1 MSETVDNEIRDEV
14 MSNILAK
21 PPNQVCFDCG
31 SKAPKWSS
39 PYLGIVICYEC
50 AAKHRSYGTHISFVR
65 SVDLDKWNRKQL
77 KSLELTG
84 NAYTK
89 ERFNDLG
96 VPLIG
101 GNYDYNNSMVLKVR
115 QEIAYTKERFND
127 LGVPLIGGNYDYNN
141 SMVLKVR
148 QEIAEK
154 VKEELKP
161 DDYIKKDDKENKNDK
176 IEFDNNDVINK
187 EKEEKEEI
195 KEEKKEK
202 KEKEEKEEIKK
213 PQKFQINEKAKVN
226 NEKVIGKAGKKNK
239 IKKMDFNFD
248 FDSFND
254 VNFSDF
260 TKKEDEND
268 TENKKEEDTKDYEK
282 KEKEKELE
290 EEEGYNKPYKSKVSK
305 KKFDKKFANK
315 KAISSEDYKALE
327 EDNSDNKMI
336 KDRIKSMGNS
346 QAISSEDVF
355 GSNGESNT
363 YEGESL
369 TDKFKDLALNFTLSA
384 AEKAKELKNK
394 TSELI
399 NKVQNKFGGGNG
411 Y

>member
-115 QEIAYTKERFND
+115 QEIA
-127 LGVPLIGGNYDYNN
+127 
-141 SMVLKVR
+141 
-148 QEIAEK
+148 EK

-176 IEFDNNDVINK
+176 IEFDNNDEINK
-187 EKEEKEEI
+187 EKEEKGEI

-268 TENKKEEDTKDYEK
+268 IENKKEEDTKDYEK

>member
-14 MSNILAK
+14 MANILAK

-84 NAYTK
+84 NS
-89 ERFNDLG
+89 F
-96 VPLIG
+96 
-101 GNYDYNNSMVLKVR
+101 
-115 QEIAYTKERFND
+115 TKERFND

-154 VKEELKP
+154 VRESLKP
-161 DDYIKKDDKENKNDK
+161 DDYKKVEDKKKEVDEFENININNEEIKDEEKEKKKEKNDK
-176 IEFDNNDVINK
+176 KKKKDKN
-187 EKEEKEEI
+187 EEKVEEKNEEI
-195 KEEKKEK
+195 
-202 KEKEEKEEIKK
+202 EEKEEIKK
-213 PQKFQINEKAKVN
+213 PQKFEVDKKAKVEN
-226 NEKVIGKAGKKNK
+226 AKVIGKAGKINR

-260 TKKEDEND
+260 TKKDEDNDKEKKEDDEKKDEDEQ
-268 TENKKEEDTKDYEK
+268 KEKEHE
-282 KEKEKELE
+282 KEKEKESE
-290 EEEGYNKPYKSKVSK
+290 NEGYQKSYGKKISK
-305 KKFDKKFANK
+305 KELKNKFANK
-315 KAISSEDYKALE
+315 KAISSEDYAALE
-327 EDNSDNKMI
+327 EGNSDNKI
-336 KDRIKSMGNS
+336 VKDRIKSMGNS

-355 GSNGESNT
+355 GSNGESNV
-363 YEGESL
+363 YEGESM
-369 TDKFKDLALNFTLSA
+369 TDKLKDMALNFTLSA
-384 AEKAKELKNK
+384 AEKAKALKNK
-394 TSELI
+394 TTEFI
-399 NKVQNKFGGGNG
+399 NKVQNKFSGGG

>member
-1 MSETVDNEIRDEV
+1 MSETVDNDIRDEV
-14 MSNILAK
+14 MSKILAK
-21 PPNQVCFDCG
+21 PQNQICFDCG

-84 NAYTK
+84 N
-89 ERFNDLG
+89 
-96 VPLIG
+96 
-101 GNYDYNNSMVLKVR
+101 S
-115 QEIAYTKERFND
+115 YTKERFND

-154 VKEELKP
+154 VKESLKP
-161 DDYIKKDDKENKNDK
+161 DDYKKKEDKKEEKN
-176 IEFDNNDVINK
+176 EFDDIEINQ
-187 EKEEKEEI
+187 EEKEEI
-195 KEEKKEK
+195 KEEKEEKKDDKKKKEK
-202 KEKEEKEEIKK
+202 KEEKEEKDEIKK
-213 PQKFQINEKAKVN
+213 PQKFQIDEKAKVN
-226 NEKVIGKAGKKNK
+226 NAKVIGKAGKINK

-260 TKKEDEND
+260 TKKDEEND
-268 TENKKEEDTKDYEK
+268 NNDNKKDEEEDDFKQKEK
-282 KEKEKELE
+282 EKEKEKELE
-290 EEEGYNKPYKSKVSK
+290 DEGYNKSYNIKISK
-305 KKFDKKFANK
+305 KELNKKLANK
-315 KAISSEDYKALE
+315 KAISSEDYAALE
-327 EDNSDNKMI
+327 EDNTENKVV

-355 GSNGESNT
+355 GTTGESNA

-369 TDKFKDLALNFTLSA
+369 TDKLKDMALNFTLSA
-384 AEKAKELKNK
+384 AEKAKQLKNK
-394 TSELI
+394 TNEYI
-399 NKVQNKFGGGNG
+399 NKVQNKFGGGG

>member
-1 MSETVDNEIRDEV
+1 MSETVDDKIRDEV
-14 MSNILAK
+14 MANILAK
-21 PPNQVCFDCG
+21 PQNQICFDCG

-84 NAYTK
+84 N
-89 ERFNDLG
+89 
-96 VPLIG
+96 
-101 GNYDYNNSMVLKVR
+101 S
-115 QEIAYTKERFND
+115 YTKERFND

-154 VKEELKP
+154 VKESLKP
-161 DDYIKKDDKENKNDK
+161 DDYRKKEEEKKEEND
-176 IEFDNNDVINK
+176 FDNNIDIA
-187 EKEEKEEI
+187 KEEEIKEI
-195 KEEKKEK
+195 KEEKKENEANEEDK
-202 KEKEEKEEIKK
+202 KEVKK
-213 PQKFQINEKAKVN
+213 PQKFQIDEKVKVKN
-226 NEKVIGKAGKKNK
+226 AKVIGKAGKINK

-260 TKKEDEND
+260 TKKEEEEKN
-268 TENKKEEDTKDYEK
+268 ENKEKEETNNYEEK
-282 KEKEKELE
+282 EKEKEKEKELE
-290 EEEGYNKPYKSKVSK
+290 EEGYNKSYDIKISK
-305 KKFDKKFANK
+305 KELKKKFANK
-315 KAISSEDYKALE
+315 KAISSEDYAALE
-327 EDNSDNKMI
+327 EDNSDNKI
-336 KDRIKSMGNS
+336 VKEKIKSMGNS
-346 QAISSEDVF
+346 QAISNEDVF
-355 GSNGESNT
+355 GSNGESNA
-363 YEGESL
+363 YEGESM
-369 TDKFKDLALNFTLSA
+369 TDKIKGMALNFTLSA

-399 NKVQNKFGGGNG
+399 NKVQNKFSGGG

>member
-14 MSNILAK
+14 MANILAK

-65 SVDLDKWNRKQL
+65 SLDLDKWNRKQL

-84 NAYTK
+84 NS
-89 ERFNDLG
+89 F
-96 VPLIG
+96 
-101 GNYDYNNSMVLKVR
+101 
-115 QEIAYTKERFND
+115 TKERFND

-154 VKEELKP
+154 VRESLKP
-161 DDYIKKDDKENKNDK
+161 DDYKKVEDKKKEVDEFENININNEEIKDEEKEKKKEKNDK
-176 IEFDNNDVINK
+176 KKKKDKN
-187 EKEEKEEI
+187 EEKVEEKNEEI
-195 KEEKKEK
+195 
-202 KEKEEKEEIKK
+202 EEKEEIKK
-213 PQKFQINEKAKVN
+213 PQKFEVDKKAKVEN
-226 NEKVIGKAGKKNK
+226 AKVIGKAGKINR

-260 TKKEDEND
+260 TKKDEDNDKEKKEDDEKKDEDEQ
-268 TENKKEEDTKDYEK
+268 KEKEHE
-282 KEKEKELE
+282 KEKEKESE
-290 EEEGYNKPYKSKVSK
+290 NEGYQKSYGKKISK
-305 KKFDKKFANK
+305 KELKNKFANK
-315 KAISSEDYKALE
+315 KAISSEDYAALE
-327 EDNSDNKMI
+327 EGNSDNKI
-336 KDRIKSMGNS
+336 VKDRIKSMGNS

-355 GSNGESNT
+355 GSNGESNV
-363 YEGESL
+363 YEGESM
-369 TDKFKDLALNFTLSA
+369 TDKLKDMALNFTLSA
-384 AEKAKELKNK
+384 AEKAKALKNK
-394 TSELI
+394 TNEFI
-399 NKVQNKFGGGNG
+399 NKVQNKFSGGG

>member
-14 MSNILAK
+14 MANILAK
-21 PPNQVCFDCG
+21 PQNQICFDCG

-84 NAYTK
+84 NSYTK

-101 GNYDYNNSMVLKVR
+101 GS
-115 QEIAYTKERFND
+115 
-127 LGVPLIGGNYDYNN
+127 YDYNN

-154 VKEELKP
+154 VKESLKP
-161 DDYIKKDDKENKNDK
+161 DDYRKKDNDIKKEEK
-176 IEFDNNDVINK
+176 IEF
-187 EKEEKEEI
+187 EEDIKP

-202 KEKEEKEEIKK
+202 NDENEKNNDNINIEKEKEKEKEKEEEKEDEIQK
-213 PQKFQINEKAKVN
+213 PQKFQVNKKAKVN
-226 NEKVIGKAGKKNK
+226 NVKVKGKAGKKNK
-239 IKKMDFNFD
+239 IKKVDFDFD

-260 TKKEDEND
+260 NKNNEEKDEQVEND
-268 TENKKEEDTKDYEK
+268 TDSKEKEEKER
-282 KEKEKELE
+282 EKEKES
-290 EEEGYNKPYKSKVSK
+290 EEGYNNSYDIKISK
-305 KKFDKKFANK
+305 KEVKKKFANK
-315 KAISSEDYKALE
+315 KAISSEDYAALE
-327 EDNSDNKMI
+327 NDDSNTRATKE
-336 KDRIKSMGNS
+336 RIKSMGNS

-355 GSNGESNT
+355 GSEGGISA
-363 YEGESL
+363 YEGESM
-369 TDKFKDLALNFTLSA
+369 TDKLKEMALNFTLGA

-394 TSELI
+394 TNDLI
-399 NKVQNKFGGGNG
+399 NRVQNKFSGSG

>member
-115 QEIAYTKERFND
+115 QEIA
-127 LGVPLIGGNYDYNN
+127 
-141 SMVLKVR
+141 
-148 QEIAEK
+148 EK

-202 KEKEEKEEIKK
+202 KEEEKEEEIKK

-260 TKKEDEND
+260 TKKEEEND
-268 TENKKEEDTKDYEK
+268 TDNKKEEDTKDYEK

-327 EDNSDNKMI
+327 EDSSDNKMI
-336 KDRIKSMGNS
+336 KDKIKSMGNS

>member
-1 MSETVDNEIRDEV
+1 MSETVDNKVRDEV
-14 MSNILAK
+14 MANILAK
-21 PPNQVCFDCG
+21 PQNQICFDCG

-50 AAKHRSYGTHISFVR
+50 AAKHRSFGTHISFVR

-115 QEIAYTKERFND
+115 QEIA
-127 LGVPLIGGNYDYNN
+127 
-141 SMVLKVR
+141 
-148 QEIAEK
+148 EK
-154 VKEELKP
+154 VKESLRP
-161 DDYIKKDDKENKNDK
+161 DDYRKKEDNTDQNEQKINFDDINTSKPEEDKEKEKEKNNKNDDDDDK
-176 IEFDNNDVINK
+176 NKKQNEGKEDEK
-187 EKEEKEEI
+187 EKEKED
-195 KEEKKEK
+195 
-202 KEKEEKEEIKK
+202 EEIKK
-213 PQKFQINEKAKVN
+213 PQKFQIDKKAKVN
-226 NEKVIGKAGKKNK
+226 NIKVKGKAGKKNK
-239 IKKMDFNFD
+239 IKKVDFDFD

-260 TKKEDEND
+260 NKKND
-268 TENKKEEDTKDYEK
+268 DQEKNEEEEVDSAKKEEEER
-282 KEKEKELE
+282 EKEKES
-290 EEEGYNKPYKSKVSK
+290 EEGYNKSYDIKLSK
-305 KKFDKKFANK
+305 KEINKKFANK
-315 KAISSEDYKALE
+315 KAISSEDYAALE
-327 EDNSDNKMI
+327 NDDSNNRATKE
-336 KDRIKSMGNS
+336 RIKSMGNS

-355 GSNGESNT
+355 GSEGGTSI
-363 YEGESL
+363 YEGESM
-369 TDKFKDLALNFTLSA
+369 TDKIKEMALNFTLGA

-394 TSELI
+394 TNELI
-399 NKVQNKFGGGNG
+399 NKVQNKFGGSG

>member
-1 MSETVDNEIRDEV
+1 MSETVDNDIRDEV
-14 MSNILAK
+14 MSKILAK
-21 PPNQVCFDCG
+21 PQNQICFDCG

-84 NAYTK
+84 N
-89 ERFNDLG
+89 
-96 VPLIG
+96 
-101 GNYDYNNSMVLKVR
+101 S
-115 QEIAYTKERFND
+115 YTKERFND

-154 VKEELKP
+154 VKESLKP
-161 DDYIKKDDKENKNDK
+161 DDYKKKEDKKEEKN
-176 IEFDNNDVINK
+176 EFDDIEINQ
-187 EKEEKEEI
+187 EEKEEI
-195 KEEKKEK
+195 KEVKEEKKDDKKKKEK
-202 KEKEEKEEIKK
+202 KEEKEEIKK
-213 PQKFQINEKAKVN
+213 PQKFQIDEKAKVN
-226 NEKVIGKAGKKNK
+226 NAKVIGKAGKINK

-260 TKKEDEND
+260 TKKDEEND
-268 TENKKEEDTKDYEK
+268 NNDNKKEEEEDDFKQKEK
-282 KEKEKELE
+282 EKEKEKELE
-290 EEEGYNKPYKSKVSK
+290 DEGYNKSYNIKISK
-305 KKFDKKFANK
+305 KELNKKLANK
-315 KAISSEDYKALE
+315 KAISSEDYAALE
-327 EDNSDNKMI
+327 EDNIENKVV

-355 GSNGESNT
+355 GTTGESNA

-369 TDKFKDLALNFTLSA
+369 TDKLKDMALNFTLSA
-384 AEKAKELKNK
+384 AEKAKQLKNK
-394 TSELI
+394 TNEYI
-399 NKVQNKFGGGNG
+399 NKVQNKFGGGG

>member
-1 MSETVDNEIRDEV
+1 MSETVDNDIRDEV
-14 MSNILAK
+14 MSKILAK
-21 PPNQVCFDCG
+21 PQNQICFDCG

-84 NAYTK
+84 N
-89 ERFNDLG
+89 
-96 VPLIG
+96 
-101 GNYDYNNSMVLKVR
+101 S
-115 QEIAYTKERFND
+115 YTKERFND

-154 VKEELKP
+154 VKESLKP
-161 DDYIKKDDKENKNDK
+161 DDYKKKEDKKEEKN
-176 IEFDNNDVINK
+176 EFDDIEINQ
-187 EKEEKEEI
+187 EEKEEI
-195 KEEKKEK
+195 KEVKEEKKDDKKKKEK
-202 KEKEEKEEIKK
+202 KEEKEEKDEIKK
-213 PQKFQINEKAKVN
+213 PQKFQIDKKAKVN
-226 NEKVIGKAGKKNK
+226 NAKVIGKAGKINK

-260 TKKEDEND
+260 TKKEEDND
-268 TENKKEEDTKDYEK
+268 NNDNKKDEEEDDFKQKEK
-282 KEKEKELE
+282 EKEKEKELE
-290 EEEGYNKPYKSKVSK
+290 DEGYNKSYNIKISK
-305 KKFDKKFANK
+305 KELNKKLANK
-315 KAISSEDYKALE
+315 KAISSEDYAALE
-327 EDNSDNKMI
+327 EDNTENKVV

-355 GSNGESNT
+355 GTNGESNA

-369 TDKFKDLALNFTLSA
+369 TDKLKDMALNFTLSA
-384 AEKAKELKNK
+384 AEKAKQLKNK
-394 TSELI
+394 TNEYI
-399 NKVQNKFGGGNG
+399 NKVQNKFGGGG

>member
-115 QEIAYTKERFND
+115 QEIA
-127 LGVPLIGGNYDYNN
+127 
-141 SMVLKVR
+141 
-148 QEIAEK
+148 EK

-187 EKEEKEEI
+187 EKEEKKEI

-268 TENKKEEDTKDYEK
+268 IENKKEEDTKDYEK

-290 EEEGYNKPYKSKVSK
+290 EEEGYNKSYKSKVSK

-336 KDRIKSMGNS
+336 KDKIKSMGNS

>member
-115 QEIAYTKERFND
+115 QEIA
-127 LGVPLIGGNYDYNN
+127 
-141 SMVLKVR
+141 
-148 QEIAEK
+148 EK

-187 EKEEKEEI
+187 EKEEIKEI

-202 KEKEEKEEIKK
+202 KEEEKEEIKK

>member
-14 MSNILAK
+14 MANILAK
-21 PPNQVCFDCG
+21 PQNQICFDCG

-84 NAYTK
+84 NSYTK

-101 GNYDYNNSMVLKVR
+101 GS
-115 QEIAYTKERFND
+115 
-127 LGVPLIGGNYDYNN
+127 YDYNN

-154 VKEELKP
+154 VKESLKP
-161 DDYIKKDDKENKNDK
+161 DDYRKKDKDLKKEEK
-176 IEFDNNDVINK
+176 IEF
-187 EKEEKEEI
+187 EEDIKP

-202 KEKEEKEEIKK
+202 NDEKEKNNDNINIEKEKEKKEEEKEDEIQK
-213 PQKFQINEKAKVN
+213 PQKFQVNKKAKVN
-226 NEKVIGKAGKKNK
+226 NVKVKGKAGKKNK
-239 IKKMDFNFD
+239 IKKVDFDFD

-260 TKKEDEND
+260 NKNNDEKEEQEKND
-268 TENKKEEDTKDYEK
+268 TDSKEKEEKER
-282 KEKEKELE
+282 EKEKES
-290 EEEGYNKPYKSKVSK
+290 EEGYNNSYDIKISK
-305 KKFDKKFANK
+305 KEVKKKFANK
-315 KAISSEDYKALE
+315 KAISSEDYAALE
-327 EDNSDNKMI
+327 NEDSNTRATKE
-336 KDRIKSMGNS
+336 RIKSMGNS

-355 GSNGESNT
+355 GSEGGISA
-363 YEGESL
+363 YEGESM
-369 TDKFKDLALNFTLSA
+369 TDKLKEMALNFTLGA

-394 TSELI
+394 TNDLI
-399 NKVQNKFGGGNG
+399 NRVQNKFSGSG

>member
-1 MSETVDNEIRDEV
+1 MSETVDNEIRDKV
-14 MSNILAK
+14 MEKILAK
-21 PPNQVCFDCG
+21 PGNQTCFDCG

-65 SVDLDKWNRKQL
+65 STDLDKWNRKQL

-84 NAYTK
+84 NSFTK

-115 QEIAYTKERFND
+115 QEIQD
-127 LGVPLIGGNYDYNN
+127 
-141 SMVLKVR
+141 
-148 QEIAEK
+148 K
-154 VKEELKP
+154 VKESLRP
-161 DDYIKKDDKENKNDK
+161 DEYRKKESKINNNEIKFDEEIKEVTNNNK
-176 IEFDNNDVINK
+176 
-187 EKEEKEEI
+187 KEEKEENNKN
-195 KEEKKEK
+195 KEINNNNKNEEEEK
-202 KEKEEKEEIKK
+202 KEKEEKEEKDEMPV
-213 PQKFQINEKAKVN
+213 PQKFQVDKKAKIN
-226 NEKVIGKAGKKNK
+226 NVKVKGKAGKKNK
-239 IKKMDFNFD
+239 IKKVDFDFD

-260 TKKEDEND
+260 NKPSEEKEDED
-268 TENKKEEDTKDYEK
+268 KKDEEDSSKKEE
-282 KEKEKELE
+282 KEEVKIKES
-290 EEEGYNKPYKSKVSK
+290 EGYNKSYDIKMSK
-305 KKFDKKFANK
+305 KEINKKFANK
-315 KAISSEDYKALE
+315 KAISSEDYAELE
-327 EDNSDNKMI
+327 NNDYNK
-336 KDRIKSMGNS
+336 KEANARIKSMGNS

-355 GSNGESNT
+355 GEEGGPSV
-363 YEGESL
+363 YEGESM
-369 TDKFKDLALNFTLSA
+369 TDKIKEMALNFTLGA

-399 NKVQNKFGGGNG
+399 NRVQNKFSGNTG

>member
-14 MSNILAK
+14 MANILAK

-84 NAYTK
+84 NS
-89 ERFNDLG
+89 F
-96 VPLIG
+96 
-101 GNYDYNNSMVLKVR
+101 
-115 QEIAYTKERFND
+115 TKERFND

-154 VKEELKP
+154 VRESLKP
-161 DDYIKKDDKENKNDK
+161 DDYKKVEDKKKEVDEFENININNEEIKDEEKEKKKEKNDK
-176 IEFDNNDVINK
+176 KKKKDKN
-187 EKEEKEEI
+187 EEKV
-195 KEEKKEK
+195 EEKN
-202 KEKEEKEEIKK
+202 EEKEEIKK
-213 PQKFQINEKAKVN
+213 PQKFEVDKKAKVEN
-226 NEKVIGKAGKKNK
+226 AKVIGKAGKINR

-260 TKKEDEND
+260 TKKDEDNDKEKKEDDEKKDEDEQ
-268 TENKKEEDTKDYEK
+268 KEKEHE
-282 KEKEKELE
+282 KEKEKESE
-290 EEEGYNKPYKSKVSK
+290 NEGYQKSYGKKISK
-305 KKFDKKFANK
+305 KELKNKFANK
-315 KAISSEDYKALE
+315 KAISSEDYAALE
-327 EDNSDNKMI
+327 EGNSDNKI
-336 KDRIKSMGNS
+336 VKDRIKSMGNS

-355 GSNGESNT
+355 GSNGESNV
-363 YEGESL
+363 YEGESM
-369 TDKFKDLALNFTLSA
+369 TDKLKDMALNFTLSA
-384 AEKAKELKNK
+384 AEKAKALKNK
-394 TSELI
+394 TNEFI
-399 NKVQNKFGGGNG
+399 NKVQNKFSGGG

>member
-14 MSNILAK
+14 MANILAK

-84 NAYTK
+84 NS
-89 ERFNDLG
+89 F
-96 VPLIG
+96 
-101 GNYDYNNSMVLKVR
+101 
-115 QEIAYTKERFND
+115 TKERFND

-154 VKEELKP
+154 VRESLKP
-161 DDYIKKDDKENKNDK
+161 DDYKKVEDKKKEVDEFENININNEEIKDEEKEKKKEKNDK
-176 IEFDNNDVINK
+176 KKKKDKN
-187 EKEEKEEI
+187 EEKV
-195 KEEKKEK
+195 EEKNE
-202 KEKEEKEEIKK
+202 ETEEKEEIKK
-213 PQKFQINEKAKVN
+213 PQKFEVDKKAKVEN
-226 NEKVIGKAGKKNK
+226 AKVIGKAGKINR

-260 TKKEDEND
+260 TKKDEDNDKEKKEDDEKKDEDEQ
-268 TENKKEEDTKDYEK
+268 KEKEHE
-282 KEKEKELE
+282 KEKEKESE
-290 EEEGYNKPYKSKVSK
+290 NEGYQKSYGKKISK
-305 KKFDKKFANK
+305 KELKNKFANK
-315 KAISSEDYKALE
+315 KAISSEDYAALE
-327 EDNSDNKMI
+327 EGNSDNKI
-336 KDRIKSMGNS
+336 VKDRIKSMGNS

-355 GSNGESNT
+355 GPNGESNV
-363 YEGESL
+363 YEGESM
-369 TDKFKDLALNFTLSA
+369 TDKLKDMALNFTLSA
-384 AEKAKELKNK
+384 AEKAKALKNK
-394 TSELI
+394 TNEFI
-399 NKVQNKFGGGNG
+399 NKVQNKFSGGG

>member
-1 MSETVDNEIRDEV
+1 MSEIVDNDIRDEV
-14 MSNILAK
+14 MSKILAK
-21 PPNQVCFDCG
+21 PQNQICFDCG

-84 NAYTK
+84 N
-89 ERFNDLG
+89 
-96 VPLIG
+96 
-101 GNYDYNNSMVLKVR
+101 S
-115 QEIAYTKERFND
+115 YTKERFND

-154 VKEELKP
+154 VKESLKP
-161 DDYIKKDDKENKNDK
+161 DDYKKKEDKKEEKN
-176 IEFDNNDVINK
+176 EFDDIEINQ
-187 EKEEKEEI
+187 EEKEEI
-195 KEEKKEK
+195 KEVKEEKKDDKKKKEKKEK
-202 KEKEEKEEIKK
+202 KEEKDEFKK
-213 PQKFQINEKAKVN
+213 PQKFQIDEKAKVN
-226 NEKVIGKAGKKNK
+226 NAKVIGKAGKINK

-260 TKKEDEND
+260 TKKDEEND
-268 TENKKEEDTKDYEK
+268 NNDNKKDEEEDDFKQKEK
-282 KEKEKELE
+282 EKEKEKELE
-290 EEEGYNKPYKSKVSK
+290 DEGYNKSYNIKISK
-305 KKFDKKFANK
+305 KELNKKLANK
-315 KAISSEDYKALE
+315 KAISSEDYAALE
-327 EDNSDNKMI
+327 EDNTENKVV

-355 GSNGESNT
+355 GTTGESNA

-369 TDKFKDLALNFTLSA
+369 TDKLKDMALNFTLSA
-384 AEKAKELKNK
+384 AEKAKQLKNK
-394 TSELI
+394 TNEYI
-399 NKVQNKFGGGNG
+399 NKVQNKFGGGG

>member
-115 QEIAYTKERFND
+115 QEIA
-127 LGVPLIGGNYDYNN
+127 
-141 SMVLKVR
+141 
-148 QEIAEK
+148 EK

-187 EKEEKEEI
+187 EKEEIKEI

-202 KEKEEKEEIKK
+202 IEKEEKEEIKK

-290 EEEGYNKPYKSKVSK
+290 EEEGYNKSYKSKVSK

-336 KDRIKSMGNS
+336 KDKIKSMGNS

>member
-14 MSNILAK
+14 MANILAK

-84 NAYTK
+84 NS
-89 ERFNDLG
+89 F
-96 VPLIG
+96 
-101 GNYDYNNSMVLKVR
+101 
-115 QEIAYTKERFND
+115 TKERFND

-154 VKEELKP
+154 VRESLKP
-161 DDYIKKDDKENKNDK
+161 DDYKKVEDKKKEVDEFENININNEEIKDEEKEKKKEKNDK
-176 IEFDNNDVINK
+176 KKKKDKN
-187 EKEEKEEI
+187 EEKVEEKNEEI
-195 KEEKKEK
+195 
-202 KEKEEKEEIKK
+202 EEKEEIKK
-213 PQKFQINEKAKVN
+213 PQKFEVDKKAKVEN
-226 NEKVIGKAGKKNK
+226 AKVIGKAGKINR

-260 TKKEDEND
+260 TKKDEDNDKEKKEDDEKKDEDEQ
-268 TENKKEEDTKDYEK
+268 KEKEHE
-282 KEKEKELE
+282 KEKEKESE
-290 EEEGYNKPYKSKVSK
+290 NEGYQKSYGKKISK
-305 KKFDKKFANK
+305 KELKNKFANK
-315 KAISSEDYKALE
+315 KAISSEDYAALE
-327 EDNSDNKMI
+327 EGNSDNKI
-336 KDRIKSMGNS
+336 VKDRIKSMGNS

-355 GSNGESNT
+355 GSNGESNV
-363 YEGESL
+363 YEGESM
-369 TDKFKDLALNFTLSA
+369 TDKLKDMALNFTLSA
-384 AEKAKELKNK
+384 AEKAKALKNK
-394 TSELI
+394 TNEFI
-399 NKVQNKFGGGNG
+399 NKVQSKFSGGG